1 MFIYINTKTWEL
13 KVNSNSFCRCLLKF
27 YFSEGFLSQKKIKL
41 FVAYLSLYAFINL
54 NWFKFL
60 IFFTQFKTNQT
71 NKNKL
76 VQIIESNVKQIC
88 KILLYEKEKKN
99 IILLKNPYII
109 LILKRKKKY
118 LTIIDLYKLKIAK
131 FRKKFL

>member
-1 MFIYINTKTWEL
+1 
-13 KVNSNSFCRCLLKF
+13 
-27 YFSEGFLSQKKIKL
+27 
-41 FVAYLSLYAFINL
+41 
-54 NWFKFL
+54 
-60 IFFTQFKTNQT
+60 
-71 NKNKL
+71 L